1 MELVSGQG
9 RPVEEGTVSTVV
21 DNRGMLCAQGIL
33 RLMRTMLTVPP
44 AAVVKV
50 LSTDPAAEHD
60 YPAWC
65 RNTGQRFLGHRREP
79 DVRWGVLIVSFVQ
92 KRDGEANEASSQTG
106 ERP

>member
-1 MELVSGQG
+1 MELVSGG
-9 RPVEEGTVSTVV
+9 LPPVEESAISDVV

-44 AAVVKV
+44 AGIVKV

-65 RNTGQRFLGHRREP
+65 RNTGQQFLGHRREP
-79 DVRWGVLIVSFVQ
+79 DARWGSLIVSFVQ
-92 KRDGEANEASSQTG
+92 KQVSDPAR
-106 ERP
+106 